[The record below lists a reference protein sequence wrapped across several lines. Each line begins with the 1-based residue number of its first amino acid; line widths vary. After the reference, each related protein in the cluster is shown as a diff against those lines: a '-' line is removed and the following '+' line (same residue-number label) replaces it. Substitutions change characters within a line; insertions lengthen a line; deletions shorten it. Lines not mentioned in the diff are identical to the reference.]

1 MEIATF
7 RHWNSET
14 DQVQYEIPAEL
25 IRRPQQFNTSGKAI
39 TIGINSYP
47 ITQFPKA
54 TVYQY
59 DVSQAARTALP
70 LPHLCTNVCVLITTV
85 GSHWKRGREAWP
97 HQCCLGLQGGSASS
111 WDWLDL

>member
-59 DVSQAARTALP
+59 DVS
-70 LPHLCTNVCVLITTV
+70 
-85 GSHWKRGREAWP
+85 
-97 HQCCLGLQGGSASS
+97 
-111 WDWLDL
+111 